1 MIKKEVN
8 QKPFKVAKWIMLSFA
23 VLLNSFIIFYSC
35 LDDKTTNDWSRFV
48 SNVFTNIVNT
58 FTHKDVKVIPVDH
71 IETNFTNDERNNIP
85 GYELNEIPLGCE
97 KVIDTEVLPSNA
109 TNKAITYKADS
120 NGKVTINQNG
130 TKASLIGME
139 TGDTGVVASWSDKV
153 YYSLLW
159 RTEFKVVDLRAP
171 VSFDA
176 TVSNTTIPMGNPET
190 VNVVITNVFNDE
202 LKDSLY
208 YDVSKLSYTSDD
220 DSIATIGSFG
230 VITPVSTGSTTI
242 RVANSNGV
250 EKSFNITVTAGSP
263 TPAYENLSINGE
275 DTCYENDI
283 FSNKK
288 VSLSIKGNETTLDN
302 NEFIWQSSNPLLV
315 RVNQKGEVYGYR
327 KTSLQDETVTIRAIN
342 KKTQQE
348 VTKEITIKKELPT
361 KLNTCYVLGDK
372 ELWDHPKVTAFV
384 GDVITVNVS
393 YDKTVLNKDFTVTS
407 SNDEVVKCFN
417 QGNSVLLEIK
427 KEGTAE
433 VTITSN
439 IVTSLKDVTEITVKP
454 AGAINK
460 ENYEDVNL
468 TIRKSIGHALLF
480 AVTQVFTF
488 LALYMFLPHLK
499 WWQLALI
506 SLGIGLFVASISEL
520 IQFFIPLR
528 SGKFIDVLIDAA
540 GIVTGL
546 AITLGILI
554 LVKDHKNKKDKS
566 KVVKD

>member
-1 MIKKEVN
+1 MVKKEAN

-23 VLLNSFIIFYSC
+23 ILLNSFIIFYSC

-48 SNVFTNIVNT
+48 SNVFTNVVNT
-58 FTHKDVKVIPVDH
+58 FTHKDVKVIRVEH
-71 IETNFTNDERNNIP
+71 IATNFTNDEKNNVP

-97 KVIDTEVLPSNA
+97 KVVDTEVLPENA

-139 TGDTGVVASWSDKV
+139 TGDTGVVASWSDKE
-153 YYSLLW
+153 YSLLW
-159 RTEFKVVDLRAP
+159 RTELKVVDLRAP

-176 TVSNTTIPMGNPET
+176 NINNTTIPMGSPET
-190 VNVVITNVFNDE
+190 VNVVVTNAFDDE

-220 DSIATIGSFG
+220 DSIATVGSFG

-242 RVANSNGV
+242 RVSNNNGV
-250 EKSFNITVTAGSP
+250 EKSFNITVIAGSP
-263 TPAYENLSINGE
+263 APAYENLSINGG

-288 VSLSIKGNETTLDN
+288 VSLSIKSNETTLEN
-302 NEFIWQSSNPLLV
+302 SEFIWQSSNPLLV

-407 SNDEVVKCFN
+407 SNEEVVKCFN

-480 AVTQVFTF
+480 AITQVFTF
-488 LALYMFLPHLK
+488 LALYMFLPKMK

-506 SLGIGLFVASISEL
+506 SLGIGLFIASISEL

-554 LVKDHKNKKDKS
+554 LVKDHKNKKEKKS
-566 KVVKD
+566 

>member
-1 MIKKEVN
+1 MAKKEVN
-8 QKPFKVAKWIMLSFA
+8 QKPFKVARWIMLSFA

-48 SNVFTNIVNT
+48 SNVFTNVVNT
-58 FTHKDVKVIPVDH
+58 FTHKDVKVIPVEH
-71 IETNFTNDERNNIP
+71 IATNFTNDEKNNVP

-97 KVIDTEVLPSNA
+97 KVVDTEVLPENA
-109 TNKAITYKADS
+109 TNKAITYGVDNA
-120 NGKVTINQNG
+120 KVTINQNG

-139 TGDTGVVASWSDKV
+139 TGDTGVVASWSDKE
-153 YYSLLW
+153 YSHLW
-159 RTEFKVVDLRAP
+159 RTELKVVDLRAP

-176 TVSNTTIPMGNPET
+176 SIDNTTIPLGSPET
-190 VNVVITNVFNDE
+190 IKVTITNVFNDE

-208 YDVSKLSYTSDD
+208 YDVSKLTYDSDD
-220 DSIATIGSFG
+220 HSVATIGQYG
-230 VITPVSTGSTTI
+230 VITPISTGSTTI
-242 RVANSNGV
+242 RVSNNSGV
-250 EKSFNITVTAGSP
+250 EKSFNITVTSG
-263 TPAYENLSINGE
+263 TPIPGYEHLEMVGE
-275 DTCYENDI
+275 NTCYENDI

-288 VSLSIKGNETTLDN
+288 VSLSIKDGDTPLDN
-302 NEFIWQSSNPLLV
+302 NEFIWKSSNPLLV

-327 KTSLQDETVTIRAIN
+327 KTSLQDETVVIRAIN

-348 VTKEITIKKELPT
+348 ITKEITIKKELPT

-393 YDKTVLNKDFTVTS
+393 YDKAVLNKDFTVTS

-417 QGNSVLLEIK
+417 QGNSVVLEIK
-427 KEGTAE
+427 KEGTVE
-433 VTITSN
+433 ITITSN
-439 IVTSLKDVTEITVKP
+439 TVTSLKDVTEITVKP

-488 LALYMFLPHLK
+488 LAVYMFLPKMK

-546 AITLGILI
+546 AITLGTLI